1 MFERFRQ
8 GIVDIVRGDAPFNA
22 EAADQFRKLMEQLKT
37 SGQRNVVVDLRKVP
51 LIDSSG
57 LETLL
62 DLLEQVRGRGGSLK
76 LLAPSPLVA
85 EILNVTGVD
94 QFFEI
99 YADEVQAVGSFT
111 R

>member
-8 GIVDIVRGDAPFNA
+8 GVVEVVRGDAPLNA
-22 EAADQFRKLMEQLKT
+22 AAGDQLRKLMEQIKDF
-37 SGQRNVVVDLRKVP
+37 GQRNVVLDLRKVP

-57 LETLL
+57 MELLL
-62 DLLEQVRGRGGSLK
+62 DLLDQFRSQGGSLK

-85 EILNVTGVD
+85 EILAVTGVD
-94 QFFEI
+94 RFFEVFS
-99 YADEVQAVGSFT
+99 DEVAAVGSFN